1 MSKPL
6 DRYDLVDRLTDS
18 KGCWELAIASIRKA
32 GVLSGKYQP
41 RNDEERAW
49 LNQS

>member
-18 KGCWELAIASIRKA
+18 KLCWALAIQQIRLWGLIRGEYEPVA
-32 GVLSGKYQP
+32 G
-41 RNDEERAW
+41 ERDW
-49 LNQS
+49 RWS